1 MCASD
6 DDSQHLDEQT
16 PMEDPLAGLERMFI
30 EEYLKQKG
38 YQWCELSKLDEKE
51 VKRLM
56 TEACMYATT
65 KLADIEAKTGFRQHI
80 TYKK

>member
-6 DDSQHLDEQT
+6 DSQHIDEQT
-16 PMEDPLAGLERMFI
+16 PMEDPLAGLEKMFI
-30 EEYLKQKG
+30 EEYLKEKG
-38 YQWCELSKLDEKE
+38 YRWCELAKLDPHEMK
-51 VKRLM
+51 KLM

-65 KLADIEAKTGFRQHI
+65 KLADIEAKTGFRHNI